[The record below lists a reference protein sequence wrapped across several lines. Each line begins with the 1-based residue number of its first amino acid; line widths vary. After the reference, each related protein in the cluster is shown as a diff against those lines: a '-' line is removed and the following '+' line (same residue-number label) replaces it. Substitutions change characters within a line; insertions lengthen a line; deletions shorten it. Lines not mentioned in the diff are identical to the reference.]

1 MGSVLFKKINVVDVR
16 QQRILPGMDVLE
28 FCDDDPR
35 FSMPDNPANVVY
47 TSTHDTST
55 LMGWVGSRWFAGAS
69 ENDAELQRT
78 ALDMIER
85 AFKSNT
91 PLVMLT
97 LQDVMLLGDDARMN
111 VPGTTGGN
119 WSWQADEDNLVASIE
134 RMREMALRCERSHM
148 YQK

>member
-1 MGSVLFKKINVVDVR
+1 
-16 QQRILPGMDVLE
+16 MDVLE
-28 FCDDDPR
+28 FSDDDPR

-55 LMGWVGSRWFAGAS
+55 LMGWVKSRWFANAN
-69 ENDAELQRT
+69 ENDPELQHT

-85 AFKSNT
+85 AFKSSS
-91 PLVMLT
+91 PLIMLT

-119 WSWQADEDNLVASIE
+119 WSWQATQKELDASIE
-134 RMREMALRCERSHM
+134 RMKELAVRYGRALM
-148 YQK
+148 